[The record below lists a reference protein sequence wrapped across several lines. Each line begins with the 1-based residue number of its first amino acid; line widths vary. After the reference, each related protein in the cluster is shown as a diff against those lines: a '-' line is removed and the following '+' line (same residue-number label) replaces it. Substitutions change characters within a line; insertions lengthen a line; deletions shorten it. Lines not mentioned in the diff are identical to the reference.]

1 VYTAPLSAAKLSLS
15 PALNEN
21 PVSVTISPNPAK
33 DVLTVKYKGTTSQ
46 SVLRIYNMT
55 GQQTYFSKVSGNM
68 TQIDVS
74 KWPKGIYIVSLNS
87 IRKKIVIE

>member
-1 VYTAPLSAAKLSLS
+1 
-15 PALNEN
+15 
-21 PVSVTISPNPAK
+21 
-33 DVLTVKYKGTTSQ
+33 
-46 SVLRIYNMT
+46 MT